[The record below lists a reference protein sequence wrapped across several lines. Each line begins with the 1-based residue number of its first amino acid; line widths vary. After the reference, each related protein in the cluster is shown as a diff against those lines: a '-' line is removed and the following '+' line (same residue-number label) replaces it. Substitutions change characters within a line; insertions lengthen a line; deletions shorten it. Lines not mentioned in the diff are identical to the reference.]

1 MITSTPKNLSVY
13 NPVSYSV
20 LAMLGQ
26 DRLNCPIVD
35 LKNVL
40 LRGVLYAEYEI
51 AVTVAK
57 MEAT

>member
-1 MITSTPKNLSVY
+1 
-13 NPVSYSV
+13 
-20 LAMLGQ
+20 MLGQ
-26 DRLNCPIVD
+26 DRLNCSIVD

-51 AVTVAK
+51 AVIVAK